1 MRRPILADVEQ
12 ALLADE
18 RRSLSALRDAVGHL
32 DASADSVAALAQ
44 SIEQLD
50 ELFLV
55 VIVGEFNSGKSAF
68 INALVGASVLKEGV
82 TPTTAHINVLQY
94 GERASRELKASNLY

>member
-12 ALLADE
+12 TLLADE
-18 RRSLSALRDAVGHL
+18 RRALSTLRDALGQL

-68 INALVGASVLKEGV
+68 INALLGAPVL
-82 TPTTAHINVLQY
+82 
-94 GERASRELKASNLY
+94 R